1 MVSKTKE
8 TPTGGF
14 GDAEESAIELT
25 NKYLALV
32 EDVTVQD
39 PAQVSRQIASRIM
52 EQDSVDAI
60 LGMADSAAL
69 SAEDILERPFVILD
83 RPSWHKAKD
92 AYKDGTGVFVV
103 LNVGMQDTGE
113 AMAITCGGTNVLAQL
128 YTMQSKGMLPNDVPM
143 QFIQRATNAGFN
155 VLWLAK
161 AQQ

>member
-1 MVSKTKE
+1 MVKTKE

-14 GDAEESAIELT
+14 GDAEEAAVDLT

-32 EDVTVQD
+32 EDVTIQD
-39 PAQVSRQIASRIM
+39 PGQVSRNIAARIM

-60 LGMADSAAL
+60 LGMADSSAL
-69 SAEDILERPFVILD
+69 SADDILDRPFVILD

-92 AYKDGTGVFVV
+92 GYTDGAGVFVV
-103 LNVGMQDTGE
+103 LNVAMQDDNE
-113 AMAITCGGTNVLAQL
+113 VMAVTCGGTNVLAQL

-143 QFIQRATNAGFN
+143 RFIKRATNSGYN
-155 VLWLAK
+155 VLWLTK